1 MKNTTFRKKAL
12 LSSVAMLL
20 VALVALGSATFA
32 WFTSNPNANASGLS
46 LKTTASTGLVIRTE
60 TDSTWSHE
68 AKLANNMETVNLD
81 PVSQV
86 QNGTEGQTPSV
97 FYTVDAKEAKSFE
110 KADKTP
116 TTTTSGYYKENI
128 YCRLSDGSDTTA
140 AATKKVYITGVNATV
155 ATGATMGG
163 CIRVAI
169 AKGDTLL
176 GTWSLTTDGNGVLTP
191 DAGSFNPALATYS
204 TSLKVD
210 TGLSGLSATGTD
222 LSKYITVYVYLD
234 GQHTDCYSDKVGT
247 VNAEEIISSVKVD
260 LTLAD

>member
-32 WFTSNPNANASGLS
+32 WFTSNPNAYASGLS

-60 TDSTWSHE
+60 TDTKWSHE
-68 AKLANNMETVNLD
+68 AKLANNKETVNLD
-81 PVSQV
+81 PVSQK
-86 QNGTEGQTPSV
+86 QSEPSV
-97 FYTVDAKEAKSFE
+97 FYTVEAGSAE
-110 KADKTP
+110 KFDKAADKTP
-116 TTTTSGYYKENI
+116 TTTEAGYYKENI

-140 AATKKVYITGVNATV
+140 AATKKVYIKGVTATV
-155 ATGATMGG
+155 AADATMGG

-169 AKGDTLL
+169 ANGDTLL
-176 GTWSLTTDGNGVLTP
+176 GTWALSTANNGVLTP
-191 DAGSFNPALATYS
+191 DAGSFSPAVAQYS
-204 TSLKVD
+204 TALNVD
-210 TGLSGLSATGTD
+210 TGLTALSATGTD

-234 GQHTDCYSDKVGT
+234 GQDSNCYSDKVGT

-260 LTLAD
+260 LTLA